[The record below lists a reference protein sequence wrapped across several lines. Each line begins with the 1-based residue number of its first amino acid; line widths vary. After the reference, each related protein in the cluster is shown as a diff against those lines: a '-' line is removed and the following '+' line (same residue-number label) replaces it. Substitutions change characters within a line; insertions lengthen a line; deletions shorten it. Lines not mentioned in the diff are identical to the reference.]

1 MCSDAAGLARSRT
14 RTYEKDGKR
23 KRAFFDEGS
32 DALRAALW
40 AVGPAP
46 RARVFKKKLR
56 KRKCMEIYQGRQ
68 PSYMRRL
75 SEKREKRKEKTQ
87 TEKEKLAGLFR

>member
-32 DALRAALW
+32 DALRAVLW
-40 AVGPAP
+40 AVGPALVL
-46 RARVFKKKLR
+46 VFL
-56 KRKCMEIYQGRQ
+56 
-68 PSYMRRL
+68 
-75 SEKREKRKEKTQ
+75 REKFEEKKMHGNLPGKT
-87 TEKEKLAGLFR
+87 T